1 MVYSQKTVSWCRY
14 CLNLPTWKTSR
25 SSSESFGIIP
35 GVSLWVQPQIYNSE
49 KTKQN
54 NKTTKTLETKRLTW
68 LRFLAYMFVLSV
80 SCHIVV
86 SADRMLSQD
95 YLSRVDQ
102 TVEAYAFL
110 QTIKFISFQNIPAPK
125 ALCVYL
131 QTLVI
136 VCVCLC
142 KT

>member
-1 MVYSQKTVSWCRY
+1 
-14 CLNLPTWKTSR
+14 
-25 SSSESFGIIP
+25 
-35 GVSLWVQPQIYNSE
+35 
-49 KTKQN
+49 
-54 NKTTKTLETKRLTW
+54 
-68 LRFLAYMFVLSV
+68 MFVLSV

-102 TVEAYAFL
+102 IVEAYAFL